1 MKYKIGTVA
10 RLLGVSPE
18 ALRLYERNGILKSSV
33 KDAENGYRYYSRL
46 DITALMRA
54 RAYHQYGFS
63 MKETEALINSD
74 DVAYVREEYESRA
87 LRLEEEIRRK
97 QLILGCLKQ
106 ASSLL
111 DRIPSELWTIRR
123 ETCPGIFRLE
133 FMKGDELILSPDQQ
147 ELFPQWVAMA
157 PFAFPSQRNSW
168 KALLEGRDESYSALG
183 IMKEDAAALD
193 MPGALQA
200 GTYFPPSPCLYTVIE
215 ISAENS
221 SCVQYLAH
229 LKDYVNRHGIAAAGD
244 PVCRT
249 FLSMNKRENYRR
261 FRQVWLPIRERE
273 RPSRS

>member
-74 DVAYVREEYESRA
+74 DVSYIQEEYRSRED
-87 LRLEEEIRRK
+87 RLEEEIRQK
-97 QLILGCLKQ
+97 QMILGCLRQ
-106 ASSLL
+106 ISALL

-133 FMKGDELILSPDQQ
+133 FMKGEELILSPAQQ

-168 KALLEGRDESYSALG
+168 SSLRNGRDESYSALG
-183 IMKEDAAALD
+183 VLEADAAAMN
-193 MPGALQA
+193 MPSALSA
-200 GTYFPPSPCLYTVIE
+200 GSYFPPSSCLYTAVE
-215 ISAENS
+215 ISSENS
-221 SCVQYLAH
+221 SCAQYLSH
-229 LKDYVNRHGIAAAGD
+229 LKDYVDRHGIEVAGD

-261 FRQVWLPIRERE
+261 FRQIWLPIR
-273 RPSRS
+273 